1 MAFAVV
7 ALACSAAAHAAG
19 TPTAPK
25 SHSAGLLADHQASSA
40 SCVAVPTQAG
50 NDGVAEEIFQ
60 NNFVSARSVAAFAR
74 NGQPVGSV
82 DETQFDAAPA
92 AADSDLFVKRNA
104 SDPLGPKGAARSS
117 GRSKSKALL
126 TFWADSSSAADAGLD
141 SGISA
146 EAAAAAAA
154 TIATGSGP
162 SSVLIPLPAAA
173 WSALSVMGGVSVMA
187 GFRKIRRRFR

>member
-1 MAFAVV
+1 MAFAVA
-7 ALACSAAAHAAG
+7 ALACAATAHAAG
-19 TPTAPK
+19 TPTPSK
-25 SHSAGLLADHQASSA
+25 SHSADLLAEHQPSA
-40 SCVAVPTQAG
+40 CVTVGTQAG

-74 NGQPVGSV
+74 NGQPVGST
-82 DETQFDAAPA
+82 DESQFDAAPG
-92 AADSDLFVKRNA
+92 AADSDLFGKSNA
-104 SDPLGPKGAARSS
+104 SDPIGAKGTVRSS
-117 GRSKSKALL
+117 GRGKPKALL
-126 TFWADSSSAADAGLD
+126 TFWADSSAAADAGLD
-141 SGISA
+141 TGVSA

-154 TIATGSGP
+154 AIATGSGP